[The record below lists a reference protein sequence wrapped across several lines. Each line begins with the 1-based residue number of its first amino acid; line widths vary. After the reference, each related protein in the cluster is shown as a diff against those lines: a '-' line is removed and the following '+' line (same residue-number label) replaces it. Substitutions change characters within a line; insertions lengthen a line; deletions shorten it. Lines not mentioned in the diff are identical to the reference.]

1 MEPQTSSSKIVGLP
15 RPAALGGG
23 LLLLLIAVFVVGY
36 VVGHRPVGALN
47 QQVEQVD
54 ADLEQSRARIG
65 QLEAR
70 LQANRALT
78 LVYES
83 MLDVDARNFGT
94 ANERLDEAATVLAG
108 IDPDAIGPAA
118 EELEILRQELA
129 TLDVRVAG
137 DLAQQRVVLTGL
149 AQRLGQVLGR

>member
-1 MEPQTSSSKIVGLP
+1 
-15 RPAALGGG
+15 
-23 LLLLLIAVFVVGY
+23 
-36 VVGHRPVGALN
+36 
-47 QQVEQVD
+47 
-54 ADLEQSRARIG
+54 
-65 QLEAR
+65 LEAR

-108 IDPDAIGPAA
+108 IDPDAIGAAA
-118 EELEILRQELA
+118 EELEIIRQELA